1 MDGHF
6 LSERNSY
13 FCLLCYSQQVATVAN
28 SACRKGKWTSSYVA
42 FIYSSTLY
50 KMSHSPIYT
59 SVFNRFLCNIHTH
72 SQSNEYIR
80 IQYLTQG
87 YFGMLLS
94 AQFNAKECKLVWSKL
109 DVQYKFNLVK
119 GSIHPLNC
127 LSDLDLGMGAWSQES
142 PELVTSPSQDQ
153 QKNGRWLML
162 TFTPAENLQPKV
174 NLTCMSLD
182 CRKKLRCP
190 KRTYTDTRRTY
201 KLQIKLSVGIFEPRL
216 SILWANRKNP
226 VYCFCDIENSTY
238 LVNPLPFI
246 VHPAELNKNICTYWK
261 KELRYLR
268 KQKFLFKKK
277 KKKGKTERSDCKWD
291 PASFIPS
298 V

>member
-1 MDGHF
+1 
-6 LSERNSY
+6 
-13 FCLLCYSQQVATVAN
+13 
-28 SACRKGKWTSSYVA
+28 
-42 FIYSSTLY
+42 
-50 KMSHSPIYT
+50 
-59 SVFNRFLCNIHTH
+59 
-72 SQSNEYIR
+72 
-80 IQYLTQG
+80 
-87 YFGMLLS
+87 
-94 AQFNAKECKLVWSKL
+94 
-109 DVQYKFNLVK
+109 
-119 GSIHPLNC
+119 
-127 LSDLDLGMGAWSQES
+127 
-142 PELVTSPSQDQ
+142 
-153 QKNGRWLML
+153 ML

-277 KKKGKTERSDCKWD
+277 KKRKDRKIRLQMGPGVFYPLCVVVVTCDRCTLFIDLAWGLNQAAGAKGHSRPDTGEGRQTSNMS
-291 PASFIPS
+291 ASHHKHWLHIDRRFQPTVNRFHNKHMGFLS
-298 V
+298 SSF